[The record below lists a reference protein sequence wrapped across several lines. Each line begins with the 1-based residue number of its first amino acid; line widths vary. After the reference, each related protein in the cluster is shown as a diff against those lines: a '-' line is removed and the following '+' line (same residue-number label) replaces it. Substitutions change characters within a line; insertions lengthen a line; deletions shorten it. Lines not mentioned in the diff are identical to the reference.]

1 MNSRKL
7 ADDRG
12 AITVFVVVIA
22 ASLLLGFGLVVDGGV
37 KLAAVERAD
46 SIAEQ
51 AARAGAQAIDASTLR
66 ATGQARIDPVAAANA
81 ARSYLASIG
90 VQGQVVVDPSAVIVD
105 VTIRRSTKVLGLIGI
120 NSVVGHG
127 HAQARLAPGIA
138 TDEGTS

>member
-1 MNSRKL
+1 MNSRRL

-46 SIAEQ
+46 SIAAQ
-51 AARAGAQAIDASTLR
+51 AARAGAQAINTSTLR
-66 ATGQARIDPVAAANA
+66 ATGQARIDPAAAANA

-90 VQGQVVVDPSAVIVD
+90 VQGQVVVDPSAVTVD

-120 NSVVGHG
+120 NNVVGHG

>member
-1 MNSRKL
+1 MSRRYVT
-7 ADDRG
+7 DDHG

-46 SIAEQ
+46 SVAEQ
-51 AARAGAQAIDASTLR
+51 AARAGAQAIDTSALR
-66 ATGQARIDPVAAANA
+66 ATGQARIDPAAAANA
-81 ARSYLASIG
+81 ARNYLASIG
-90 VQGQVVVDPSAVIVD
+90 VQGQVLVDPSTVTVD
-105 VTIRRSTKVLGLIGI
+105 VTIRRDTKVLGLIGI

>member
-1 MNSRKL
+1 MSRRHL
-7 ADDRG
+7 TDDRG
-12 AITVFVVVIA
+12 TITVFVVVIA
-22 ASLLLGFGLVVDGGV
+22 ASLLFALGLVVDGGV

-51 AARAGAQAIDASTLR
+51 AARAGAQAVDTSTLR
-66 ATGQARIDPVAAANA
+66 ATGQALIDPAAAANA

-90 VQGQVVVDPSAVIVD
+90 VQGQVVADSSTVIVD
-105 VTIRRSTKVLGLIGI
+105 VTIRRDTKVLGLIGI